1 MKNKI
6 GFKLGLIY
14 LIVIAGTLYVM
25 GLFVLQEFEEIFLQE
40 KRTSL
45 LHQANIAANRAV
57 PFMGENADPDYLDY
71 VARHAGEQ
79 MSQRVMVLDRNFE
92 VLADSGGE
100 RVGET
105 MHFEGSE
112 LAMEGQTY
120 AQPHHFS
127 ELGWVYYLTVPVVS
141 GREVAGAVFVSAD
154 LDHVY
159 QQLSELRTRIVYVSL
174 LTGGLI
180 FVGSILLLKTI
191 TGKIKRLQQGVKKI
205 MAGEY
210 GHRVKM
216 NGRDELAELG
226 QAFDSMSLKIAQE
239 DAIRRQFVAN
249 ASHELKSPLAG
260 IKALAEAAPRPGDS
274 AEEWEEIRQ
283 DISRE
288 VERLNR
294 LVEDLLALSRLE
306 KNERA
311 VRLSSNAVGELVSAA
326 VKKVEPLAKPKGIK
340 LEINEKTSD
349 LYWEMDGEMIFRLL
363 YNLLENSI
371 KFSPPQSEV
380 TVSYQKVQ
388 EEGTSWL
395 SLQVA
400 DQGPGIPMEE
410 RENIF
415 QRFYTLDQS
424 RSREQGGTGL
434 GLALVKEIVSLHG
447 GKISVSGSSVFEV
460 LLPEKPDE

>member
-1 MKNKI
+1 MNNKI

-25 GLFVLQEFEEIFLQE
+25 GLFVLQEFEEIFLKE

-45 LHQANIAANRAV
+45 LHQANIAANRTV
-57 PFMGENADPDYLDY
+57 PFMGENADLDYLDY
-71 VARHAGEQ
+71 VARNAGEQ
-79 MSQRVMVLDRNFE
+79 MSQRVMVLDRNSQ
-92 VLADSGGE
+92 VLADSAGT

-112 LAMEGQTY
+112 LAMDGETY
-120 AQPHHFS
+120 AQPHSFY

-141 GREVAGAVFVSAD
+141 GREVTGAVFVSAE

-159 QQLSELRTRIVYVSL
+159 QQLNELRDRIVYVSL
-174 LTGGLI
+174 ITGGLI
-180 FVGSILLLKTI
+180 FVGSILLSKTTI
-191 TGKIKRLQQGVKKI
+191 TGRIKHLHQGVKRI

-210 GHRVKM
+210 GYRVKM

-226 QAFDSMSLKIAQE
+226 QAFDSMSQKIDQE

-260 IKALAEAAPRPGDS
+260 IKALAEAAPSPVDS

-283 DISRE
+283 DICHE

-311 VRLSSNAVGELVSAA
+311 VQLSMTAVGELVSAV

-340 LEINEKTSD
+340 IEIIEKTND

-363 YNLLENSI
+363 YNLLENGI

-380 TVSYQKVQ
+380 TVSYQKVR
-388 EEGTSWL
+388 EEGINWL
-395 SLQVA
+395 FLQVA
-400 DQGPGIPMEE
+400 DQGPGIPIEE

-415 QRFYTLDQS
+415 QRF
-424 RSREQGGTGL
+424 
-434 GLALVKEIVSLHG
+434 
-447 GKISVSGSSVFEV
+447 
-460 LLPEKPDE
+460 